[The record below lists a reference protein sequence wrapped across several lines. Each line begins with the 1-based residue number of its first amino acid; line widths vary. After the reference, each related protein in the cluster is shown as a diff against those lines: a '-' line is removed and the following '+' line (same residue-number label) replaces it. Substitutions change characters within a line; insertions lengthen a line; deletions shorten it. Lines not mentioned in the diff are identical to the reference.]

1 MRRVIQVTNR
11 HSTEVEERMMRDG
24 ATGGDARANRLNLE
38 VAVFTYI
45 KMNAIA
51 VAGKVCRRYN
61 GIYCV
66 EGLLYNMLIQKEFG
80 V

>member
-38 VAVFTYI
+38 GMINLYVTTI
-45 KMNAIA
+45 SDSGG
-51 VAGKVCRRYN
+51 GKS
-61 GIYCV
+61 
-66 EGLLYNMLIQKEFG
+66 LP
-80 V
+80 